1 MRMNYISTLPIK
13 SKLLA
18 VIMLTSTFALVF
30 AAAGF
35 VGHEW
40 FSMRGEAERDVQT
53 QARIL
58 AANLGAAIVFEDP
71 EQATRTLQVLG
82 SIPEFECAWVLN
94 ENREVLAA
102 YRNPAAPVA
111 QLQEIPVGKSQF
123 SAGHVTVSKAVE
135 YGGEKV
141 GTVVLRSKFDFI
153 WGRFKRQ
160 VELAMVILMFCWV
173 AAFWLAARLQRYVSG
188 PLHALLEGIQQV
200 SFKQDFAVRVQ
211 KPSED
216 EFGKLVDSFNSMLE
230 MIQTRE
236 AELRKVRDELELRV
250 AERTGALETEIE
262 ERRRAEEALAA
273 ERDRLAITLRSIGDG
288 VVATDCV
295 GRITLF
301 NAVAEQLTGVSSD
314 NAIGKPIVDVLR
326 LRHASDTPCIDLVGL
341 ALRDSEPTSFGGDFV
356 IIGSD
361 GYERLIECGGGPIR
375 DKQGHVVGVVFVFR
389 DVTEKR
395 RAAEE
400 LLKASKQE
408 SISLLAG
415 GIAHDFNNILTAIIG
430 NLSFVRSCA
439 PELGELAVPLRQ
451 AEEAAIRASELTR
464 QLTSFA
470 KGGVSL
476 RRAAHLGEIIRETT
490 TFVLHG
496 SKVAS
501 TVTVAEDLWPV
512 KVDVV
517 QISQAIQNIALN
529 AVQAMPNGGTLDV
542 RAANVDAY
550 SATQLGLRSAR
561 YVEVSIRDTGVGIA
575 AKDLPHIFEPYY
587 TTKKSGSGLGLAVA
601 YSVVRRHDGEIKVES
616 APGQGTTFHI
626 YLPAADE
633 QPVPEPGKPEEPVAG
648 QGRILVMDDEE
659 AIRMLATAAL
669 SRLGYEVET
678 AADGAEAVE
687 LYRKAMVQ
695 KRPFSAVILDLT
707 VRGGMGGGEAIR
719 RLRDL
724 DHNVKAIVSS
734 GYSEDAIMANYREHG
749 FVAAV
754 EKPYRLQELSRVL
767 QDVIAANG
775 QSPRQFQRSAA
786 ATE

>member
-1 MRMNYISTLPIK
+1 MAMNYISTLPIK

-35 VGHEW
+35 IGHGW
-40 FSMRGEAERDVQT
+40 FAMRSEAERDVQT
-53 QARIL
+53 QGRIL
-58 AANLGAAIVFEDP
+58 AANLGAAIVFEDS

-82 SIPEFECAWVLN
+82 SRPEFEGAWVLN
-94 ENREVLAA
+94 ENREILAA
-102 YRNPAAPVA
+102 YRNPAASAA
-111 QLQEIPVGKSQF
+111 QLQELPVGTSQF
-123 SAGHVTVSKAVE
+123 SGGHVTVSEAVE
-135 YGGEKV
+135 YGGERV
-141 GTVVLRSKFDFI
+141 GTVVLRAKFDFFR
-153 WGRFKRQ
+153 GRFKRQ
-160 VELAMVILMFCWV
+160 AELAMVIMMLCWV
-173 AAFWLAARLQRYVSG
+173 SAFWLAAWLQRYVSG
-188 PLHALLEGIQQV
+188 PLRALLEGIQQV
-200 SFKQDFAVRVQ
+200 SSKQDFTVRVQ

-216 EFGKLVDSFNSMLE
+216 EFGKLVDSFNGMLD
-230 MIQTRE
+230 MIQARD

-250 AERTGALETEIE
+250 AERTSALESEID
-262 ERRRAEEALAA
+262 ERRRVEEALAA
-273 ERDRLAITLRSIGDG
+273 EKDRLAITLRSIGDG

-301 NAVAEQLTGVSSD
+301 NAVAEQLTGVSSG
-314 NAIGKPIVDVLR
+314 NAIGKPIGDVLQ
-326 LRHASDTPCIDLVGL
+326 LRRAGDTPWIDLVGL
-341 ALRDSEPTSFGGDFV
+341 ALRDSEPAPFGGDFV
-356 IIGSD
+356 LIGND
-361 GYERLIECGGGPIR
+361 GYERLIECGSAPIR
-375 DKQGHVVGVVFVFR
+375 DKQSRVVGVVFVFR
-389 DVTEKR
+389 DVTERR

-430 NLSFVRSCA
+430 NISFVRSCG
-439 PELGELAVPLRQ
+439 PELGELEVPLRQ

-464 QLTSFA
+464 QLASFA
-470 KGGVSL
+470 KGGVSS
-476 RRAAHLGEIIRETT
+476 RRAAHLGEIIRDTT

-496 SKVAS
+496 SKVLS
-501 TVTVAEDLWPV
+501 TVDVPEDLWPV

-529 AVQAMPNGGTLDV
+529 AVQAMPHGGTLDV
-542 RAANVDAY
+542 RAANVDPY

-561 YVEVSIRDTGVGIA
+561 YVEVSIRDTGVGIP
-575 AKDLPHIFEPYY
+575 AKDLPRIFEPYY

-601 YSVVRRHDGEIKVES
+601 YSIVRRHEGEIRVQS
-616 APGQGTTFHI
+616 TPGQGTTFRI
-626 YLPAADE
+626 YLPAAEE
-633 QPVPEPGKPEEPVAG
+633 QPVPQPSKPEEPVPG

-669 SRLGYEVET
+669 TRLGYEVET

-687 LYRKAMVQ
+687 LYRKALTQ
-695 KRPFSAVILDLT
+695 NRPFSAVILDLT

-734 GYSEDAIMANYREHG
+734 GYSEDAIMAKYREHG

-767 QDVIAANG
+767 QEVLAANT
-775 QSPRQFQRSAA
+775 QPASRSW
-786 ATE
+786 

>member
-1 MRMNYISTLPIK
+1 MNYVSRLPIK

-35 VGHEW
+35 IGHEW
-40 FSMRGEAERDVQT
+40 LAMRDEAERDVQT

-58 AANLGAAIVFEDP
+58 AANLGAAIVFEDS

-82 SIPEFECAWVLN
+82 SRPEFECAWVLN
-94 ENREVLAA
+94 ENREILAT
-102 YRNPAAPVA
+102 YRNPAVPTA
-111 QLQEIPVGKSQF
+111 QLQELPVGTSRF
-123 SAGHVTVSKAVE
+123 SAGRITVSEAVE
-135 YGGEKV
+135 HGNERI
-141 GTVVLRSKFDFI
+141 GTVVVRAKFDFI
-153 WGRFKRQ
+153 RGRFKRQ
-160 VELAMVILMFCWV
+160 VELAMVILMLCWI
-173 AAFWLAARLQRYVSG
+173 AAFWLAAWLQRYVSG

-200 SFKQDFAVRVQ
+200 SSKHDFTVRVQ

-230 MIQTRE
+230 MVEARD

-250 AERTGALETEIE
+250 AERTSALETEIE
-262 ERRRAEEALAA
+262 ERRRVEEALAA
-273 ERDRLAITLRSIGDG
+273 EKERLAITLRSIGDG

-314 NAIGKPIVDVLR
+314 NAFGKPIVDVLR
-326 LRHASDTPCIDLVGL
+326 LRRASDTPCIDLVGL
-341 ALRDSEPTSFGGDFV
+341 ALRDSEPSSFGGDFV
-356 IIGSD
+356 IIGND
-361 GYERLIECGGGPIR
+361 GYERLIECGGSPIR
-375 DKQGHVVGVVFVFR
+375 DKQGRVVGVVFVFR

-439 PELGELAVPLRQ
+439 PGLGELEAPLRQ

-470 KGGVSL
+470 KGGVST
-476 RRAAHLGEIIRETT
+476 RRAAHLGEIIRDTT

-496 SKVAS
+496 SKVVS
-501 TVTVAEDLWPV
+501 TVNVPEDLWPV

-542 RAANVDAY
+542 RAANLDAY
-550 SATQLGLRSAR
+550 SAKQLGLRSVR
-561 YVEVSIRDTGVGIA
+561 YVEVSIRDTGAGIA
-575 AKDLPHIFEPYY
+575 AKDLQHIFEPYY
-587 TTKKSGSGLGLAVA
+587 TTKKSGLGLGLAVA
-601 YSVVRRHDGEIKVES
+601 YSVVRRHEGEIKVES
-616 APGQGTTFHI
+616 TLGQGTTFHI

-633 QPVPEPGKPEEPVAG
+633 QPVPEPSKQEQPVAG
-648 QGRILVMDDEE
+648 KGRILVMDDEE

-687 LYRKAMVQ
+687 LYKKALMQ
-695 KRPFSAVILDLT
+695 NRPFSAVILDLT
-707 VRGGMGGGEAIR
+707 VRGGMGGGETIR
-719 RLRDL
+719 RMRDL

-767 QDVIAANG
+767 QDVISANE
-775 QSPRQFQRSAA
+775 QPARQFQRGA
-786 ATE
+786 ATTG